1 MSLIHAFPASASA
14 TVFRLQFDILKR
26 FGATSLGLHPPN
38 HLELQKLVL
47 VPLPIVICVQAAKS
61 SLSVVSHGVS
71 VPTQVFCGDTH
82 SCQSQRSRSALA
94 KHSRLRM
101 PRPPF
106 SFGRQVRIQF
116 TLHLPPV
123 RAASPAHKKRFLT
136 LSRSSRVFLVVL
148 MAVSRYTG
156 CEERTDL
163 VRHMRP
169 AWVRCLPCQPEILP
183 NDFSSS
189 GRKSIFFSR
198 LIDSGRQDILMGM
211 LLLP

>member
-1 MSLIHAFPASASA
+1 MSLIHTSPARASA
-14 TVFRLQFDILKR
+14 TIFFLQFDMLKR
-26 FGATSLGLHPPN
+26 FGATSLGLHPPI
-38 HLELQKLVL
+38 HPELQKLVL
-47 VPLPIVICVQAAKS
+47 LPLPFVQAAKS

-106 SFGRQVRIQF
+106 SFGRQVRIQL

-136 LSRSSRVFLVVL
+136 LLRSSKVILAVL
-148 MAVSRYTG
+148 MAV
-156 CEERTDL
+156 
-163 VRHMRP
+163 
-169 AWVRCLPCQPEILP
+169 
-183 NDFSSS
+183 
-189 GRKSIFFSR
+189 K
-198 LIDSGRQDILMGM
+198 
-211 LLLP
+211 